1 MKKPLLLC
9 ILALSLTAC
18 DFSNFGPAKQNDKEN
33 GERHGVSL
41 IIKCADELNVKNHGA
56 DFSMAT
62 YDLTGITPSIS
73 TIKRLEGKIIFYQPP
88 EFGQAQLKEVNQEP
102 DTILPYSEGKKLDFV
117 STSDQNIDFVY
128 LRGISWTANTKDEN
142 LNKYLRVAIYE
153 KETSS
158 DYFVF
163 SYDPNG
169 TVTKTEYNLDLN
181 MDGQLDG
188 AAKYEW
194 EEPEL
199 INYTTGMPSYMTDSY
214 DIAMPRQLEID
225 NDNFD
230 PLHACMKVDKPI
242 AIKVW
247 LEGWEL
253 ENTMSIEIKDI
264 QIELD
269 FAPHFVK

>member
-9 ILALSLTAC
+9 ILALSLAAC
-18 DFSNFGPAKQNDKEN
+18 DLSNFGPAKKDN
-33 GERHGVSL
+33 GTHHDVSL
-41 IIKCADELNVKNHGA
+41 MIKCADGLNVKNHGTELLM
-56 DFSMAT
+56 SSYET
-62 YDLTGITPSIS
+62 IGIVPSIS
-73 TIKRLEGKIIFYQPP
+73 TIKRLDGKITFYMSP
-88 EFGQAQLKEVNQEP
+88 EFGQGQLKEEVS
-102 DTILPYSEGKKLDFV
+102 DDIDGISPYSEGRKLDFV
-117 STSDQNIDFVY
+117 STTDQEIDFVY
-128 LRGISWTANTKDEN
+128 LTGISWTASKEDESH
-142 LNKYLRVAIYE
+142 NKYLRVAIYD

-181 MDGQLDG
+181 MDGQLDKTQG
-188 AAKYEW
+188 YAW
-194 EEPEL
+194 EDSEL

-214 DIAMPRQLEID
+214 DIAVPRQLEID
-225 NDNFD
+225 NDKFD
-230 PLHACMKVDKPI
+230 PLHACMKTDKPL
-242 AIKVW
+242 AIRIW

-269 FAPHFVK
+269 FAPHFTK